1 MVNLGGEKMSKS
13 TGVLVDLGEAIRRF
27 GGMAI
32 RLLYLRAH
40 YRSPIEFREELA
52 ADAAAA
58 FDRLDRFRRRCPP
71 TGVAP
76 DPDVIDRFR
85 EVMDDDF
92 STPEAVG
99 LLFDVVRDAN
109 RRLDEGADADAL
121 ISAFY
126 EIAEVLGLLTAGT
139 GIDDLAVPLQQLAAE
154 FGAGDGDVPEAVLAA
169 LLERRRVARQQRDWA
184 VADAIRARLEDL
196 GIMVEDSADGT
207 RWHRR

>member
-1 MVNLGGEKMSKS
+1 MAAKYLGEEFDIHGGGSDLIFPHHENEIAQSEGATGKPFAHYWLHNGMVNLGGEKMSKS

-58 FDRLDRFRRRCPP
+58 F
-71 TGVAP
+71 
-76 DPDVIDRFR
+76 
-85 EVMDDDF
+85 
-92 STPEAVG
+92 
-99 LLFDVVRDAN
+99 
-109 RRLDEGADADAL
+109 AL